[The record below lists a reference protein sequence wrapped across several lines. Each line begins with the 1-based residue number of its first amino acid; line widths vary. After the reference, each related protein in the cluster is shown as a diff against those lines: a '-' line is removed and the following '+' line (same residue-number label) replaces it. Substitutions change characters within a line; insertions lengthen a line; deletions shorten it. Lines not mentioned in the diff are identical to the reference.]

1 MTIIVDNLIFFAF
14 IIFHCEHCVQLAM
27 AMVMVI
33 MMVMVIFHCEQLQVV
48 QDSGV
53 SPPWLL
59 WAPSHKRTY
68 MMERRILVTRTLM
81 MVMMVIMIMI
91 MMMMVVLM
99 IIGMIMTEE
108 VGTLQRRFVQ
118 LSI

>member
-1 MTIIVDNLIFFAF
+1 
-14 IIFHCEHCVQLAM
+14 
-27 AMVMVI
+27 MVMVMAMAI
-33 MMVMVIFHCEQLQVV
+33 MMVIVMVIFHCEQLQVV

-68 MMERRILVTRTLM
+68 MMERRILVTRTIM
-81 MVMMVIMIMI
+81 MMMMT
-91 MMMMVVLM
+91 MMMVVLM

-108 VGTLQRRFVQ
+108 VGILQRRFVQ
-118 LSI
+118 LSV

>member
-1 MTIIVDNLIFFAF
+1 MNIVSNLVALMM
-14 IIFHCEHCVQLAM
+14 VMVMATTM
-27 AMVMVI
+27 AMVI
-33 MMVMVIFHCEQLQVV
+33 MLVIFHCEQLQVV

-81 MVMMVIMIMI
+81 I
-91 MMMMVVLM
+91 MMMMMVDLM